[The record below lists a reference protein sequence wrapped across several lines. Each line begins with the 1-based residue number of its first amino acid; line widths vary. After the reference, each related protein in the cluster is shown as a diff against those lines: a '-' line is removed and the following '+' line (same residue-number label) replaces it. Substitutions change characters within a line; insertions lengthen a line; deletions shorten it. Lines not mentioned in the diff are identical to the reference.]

1 MNLNEL
7 IHFYLASD
15 SQTAIMTNKLFFLLK
30 CHLNS
35 TSILPLKSY
44 NRMVNRMIPL
54 VLLLFLLLPL
64 NLKAQPGLDNAIK
77 IRVNDP
83 AVTATVD
90 NQSPKKGDNVTLT
103 LQDIPEGK
111 TTTVTVGNTFGGTE
125 IDVTNTG
132 SNTYTFNIPDHPV
145 YIDVNI
151 ESSPSASFP
160 FTVETPGVG
169 AGKVSVKVEVGG
181 VTVNAPS
188 GYQAEVGKKVT
199 VTLQTPLAAK
209 LTLKKTEA
217 FAPDGS
223 WRWVGL
229 SGSPA
234 VTTLTF
240 TMPSAAVT
248 IRFTIEEDTTI
259 DPPVGPVDPPV
270 NPGDP
275 DDPTD
280 PDEPDNPDTPNIPDE
295 PVDPDDPATANEPV
309 ALPGLHIQTSAG
321 ILRLNSDSPCRATV
335 YTFGG
340 RRVAVF
346 RLETGVE
353 QQQAL
358 PRGAYILHSGSHGIK
373 FTL

>member
-7 IHFYLASD
+7 IHFCLALD

-35 TSILPLKSY
+35 TCILPLKSY

-111 TTTVTVGNTFGGTE
+111 TATVTVGDTFGGTE
-125 IDVTNTG
+125 VNVTPNTG
-132 SNTYTFNIPDHPV
+132 STYTFDMPDHSV

-151 ESSPSASFP
+151 ESSPSSSSFP
-160 FTVETPGVG
+160 FTVETPGVA
-169 AGKVSVKVEVGG
+169 AGKVSVKVEVDGT
-181 VTVNAPS
+181 TVNAPS
-188 GYQAEVGKKVT
+188 GYQAEADQQVT
-199 VTLQTPLAAK
+199 VTLQTPLATK

-229 SGSPA
+229 SGNPA

-270 NPGDP
+270 NP

-295 PVDPDDPATANEPV
+295 PVDPDNPATANEPV

-321 ILRLNSDSPCRATV
+321 MLRLNSDSPCQATV

-358 PRGAYILHSGSHGIK
+358 PRGAYILCSGNRSFK

>member
-1 MNLNEL
+1 M
-7 IHFYLASD
+7 
-15 SQTAIMTNKLFFLLK
+15 
-30 CHLNS
+30 
-35 TSILPLKSY
+35 
-44 NRMVNRMIPL
+44 
-54 VLLLFLLLPL
+54 
-64 NLKAQPGLDNAIK
+64 
-77 IRVNDP
+77 
-83 AVTATVD
+83 
-90 NQSPKKGDNVTLT
+90 
-103 LQDIPEGK
+103 
-111 TTTVTVGNTFGGTE
+111 
-125 IDVTNTG
+125 
-132 SNTYTFNIPDHPV
+132 PDHPV
-145 YIDVNI
+145 YIDVKI
-151 ESSPSASFP
+151 ESSTTSSSLFP
-160 FTVETPGVG
+160 FTVETSGVA
-169 AGKVSVKVEVGG
+169 AGKVSVEVEVDGA
-181 VTVNAPS
+181 TVNASS
-188 GYQAEVGKKVT
+188 GYQAEAGKQVT

-209 LTLKKTEA
+209 LRLKKTEA
-217 FAPDGS
+217 FALDGS

-229 SGSPA
+229 SGSSA
-234 VTTLTF
+234 VMTLTF
-240 TMPSAAVT
+240 TMPSTTVT

-275 DDPTD
+275 TD
-280 PDEPDNPDTPNIPDE
+280 PDEPDNPDNPNIPDE

-321 ILRLNSDSPCRATV
+321 MLRLNSDSPCRATV

>member
-1 MNLNEL
+1 
-7 IHFYLASD
+7 
-15 SQTAIMTNKLFFLLK
+15 
-30 CHLNS
+30 
-35 TSILPLKSY
+35 
-44 NRMVNRMIPL
+44 MVNRMIPL

-64 NLKAQPGLDNAIK
+64 NLKAQPGLDNVIK

-111 TTTVTVGNTFGGTE
+111 TATVTVGDRFGGTE
-125 IDVTNTG
+125 VNVTPNTG
-132 SNTYTFNIPDHPV
+132 STYTFDMPDHSV

-151 ESSPSASFP
+151 ESSPSSSSFP
-160 FTVETPGVG
+160 FTVETPGVA

-181 VTVNAPS
+181 ATVNAPS
-188 GYQAEVGKKVT
+188 GYQAEADQQVT
-199 VTLQTPLAAK
+199 VILQTPLAAK

-229 SGSPA
+229 SGSSA

-248 IRFTIEEDTTI
+248 IRFSIEEDTTT

-270 NPGDP
+270 NPG
-275 DDPTD
+275 
-280 PDEPDNPDTPNIPDE
+280 
-295 PVDPDDPATANEPV
+295 DPDDPATANEPV

-321 ILRLNSDSPCRATV
+321 MLRLNSDSPCRATV

>member
-1 MNLNEL
+1 
-7 IHFYLASD
+7 
-15 SQTAIMTNKLFFLLK
+15 
-30 CHLNS
+30 
-35 TSILPLKSY
+35 
-44 NRMVNRMIPL
+44 MVNRMIPL

-90 NQSPKKGDNVTLT
+90 NQSPTKGETVTLT
-103 LQDIPEGK
+103 LQDVPAGK
-111 TTTVTVGNTFGGTE
+111 TATVMVGDTFGGTG
-125 IDVTNTG
+125 VTVTPNTG
-132 SNTYTFNIPDHPV
+132 NTYTFSMPDHPV
-145 YIDVNI
+145 YIDVKI
-151 ESSPSASFP
+151 KSSTSSSSSFP

-169 AGKVSVKVEVGG
+169 AGKVSDEVKVNG

-188 GYQAEVGKKVT
+188 GYQAEADLQVT

-229 SGSPA
+229 SGNPA

-295 PVDPDDPATANEPV
+295 PVDPDNPATANESV

-321 ILRLNSDSPCRATV
+321 MLRLNSDSPCQATV

>member
-1 MNLNEL
+1 M
-7 IHFYLASD
+7 
-15 SQTAIMTNKLFFLLK
+15 
-30 CHLNS
+30 
-35 TSILPLKSY
+35 
-44 NRMVNRMIPL
+44 
-54 VLLLFLLLPL
+54 
-64 NLKAQPGLDNAIK
+64 
-77 IRVNDP
+77 
-83 AVTATVD
+83 
-90 NQSPKKGDNVTLT
+90 
-103 LQDIPEGK
+103 
-111 TTTVTVGNTFGGTE
+111 
-125 IDVTNTG
+125 
-132 SNTYTFNIPDHPV
+132 
-145 YIDVNI
+145 
-151 ESSPSASFP
+151 
-160 FTVETPGVG
+160 G

-181 VTVNAPS
+181 ATVDASS

-259 DPPVGPVDPPV
+259 DPPV
-270 NPGDP
+270 NP

-280 PDEPDNPDTPNIPDE
+280 PDEPDNPDNPNIPDE
-295 PVDPDDPATANEPV
+295 PVDPDNPATANDPV

-321 ILRLNSDSPCRATV
+321 MLRLNSDSPCRATV

-358 PRGAYILHSGSHGIK
+358 PRGAYILRSGSHGIK